1 MKPQFLLFLFILE
14 KTKYLKVGHYLE
26 PSRCKTTSTV
36 TFSLKIQTSTR
47 ILFQSIREHNIPN
60 TVYDLQKKRQNPNI
74 QPYKII
80 PHTSGPLLSALVAG
94 REAAVCVHVQMI
106 FTLLFTKFI
115 FAKLKQFFFLWMVL
129 EAQPQSLWWGLQLV
143 QFVWLPQTV
152 EGLDVRRVSIYLFIV
167 YNNDFSFP
175 CLIQR
180 QWTSGEQQHFPLG
193 AQGLF
198 NHYTPKEALP
208 QQKLVQFDA
217 TTPNVLIY
225 YLTYSLYPTNSS
237 CHSPFGI
244 KHFFKE
250 ESRRNILRKRWRTP
264 SPQKQI
270 LSNASFQDRIHW

>member
-80 PHTSGPLLSALVAG
+80 PHTSGPLLRALVAG

-115 FAKLKQFFFLWMVL
+115 FAKLKQFFF
-129 EAQPQSLWWGLQLV
+129 
-143 QFVWLPQTV
+143 FVDGPRSSTTIPV
-152 EGLDVRRVSIYLFIV
+152 MRSSVSSVRLTTSDCRGVGRKASIYLFI
-167 YNNDFSFP
+167 Y
-175 CLIQR
+175 CI
-180 QWTSGEQQHFPLG
+180 
-193 AQGLF
+193 
-198 NHYTPKEALP
+198 
-208 QQKLVQFDA
+208 
-217 TTPNVLIY
+217 
-225 YLTYSLYPTNSS
+225 
-237 CHSPFGI
+237 
-244 KHFFKE
+244 
-250 ESRRNILRKRWRTP
+250 
-264 SPQKQI
+264 
-270 LSNASFQDRIHW
+270 